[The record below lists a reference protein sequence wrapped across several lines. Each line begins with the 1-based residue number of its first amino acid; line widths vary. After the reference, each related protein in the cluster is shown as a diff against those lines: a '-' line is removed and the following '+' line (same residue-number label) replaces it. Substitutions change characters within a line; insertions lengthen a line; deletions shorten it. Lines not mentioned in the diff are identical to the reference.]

1 MKKFKF
7 ALDPLLEVRKR
18 KEDAVKLE
26 LGSKNREIL
35 KANQKM
41 LDIHDELK
49 NLQTDEKERR
59 KHDPDV
65 QAMRLTVVYRN
76 KLKIDLVNQGNKI
89 QQFRGELDGI
99 QKRLTQA
106 TKERRA
112 IEIIGE
118 HRFAQWKHD
127 YLREQQNYTDDVS
140 QQGFIRKTRAAAS
153 RSAA

>member
-7 ALDPLLEVRKR
+7 TLDPLLEVRKR

-26 LGSKNREIL
+26 FGRKNREIL
-35 KANQKM
+35 KANQEM

-49 NLQTDEKERR
+49 KLQTDEKERR
-59 KHDPDV
+59 RQNPDV
-65 QAMRLTVVYRN
+65 QSMRQTVAYRS
-76 KLKIDLVNQGNKI
+76 KLKIDMVAKGNVI
-89 QQFRGELDGI
+89 QQLRREAEAV

-118 HRFAQWKHD
+118 HRLAEWKRDLLHQ
-127 YLREQQNYTDDVS
+127 EQRLNDDIS
-140 QQGFIRKTRAAAS
+140 QQGYIRKMQAAS
-153 RSAA
+153 PAERP